1 MAIVI
6 WIGVFILMALLIMLF
21 VALVLAVSIPYFLN
35 ALDTIEEWRKKR
47 RQEKEDSTGEE

>member
-35 ALDTIEEWRKKR
+35 ALDTIEEWKKKR

>member
-6 WIGVFILMALLIMLF
+6 WIGVFVLMTFLIMLF
-21 VALVLAVSIPYFLN
+21 VVLVLVDSIPYFLN
-35 ALDTIEEWRKKR
+35 VLDTIDEWKKKR